1 MSLFSKF
8 WVSIIFVLYY
18 MLLIKIEKICEI
30 KLWKCLGKWVKLLLF
45 FYILCIFV
53 ILFERVKV
61 LGILIGYYIY
71 FIFVLCVDV
80 LKDLV

>member
-1 MSLFSKF
+1 MRLFSKF

-18 MLLIKIEKICEI
+18 MLLIKIEKIGEI

-61 LGILIGYYIY
+61 IGILIGYYIY